1 MGGRICS
8 TAVGAPRDEDPLA
21 ALGLLLL
28 GYPLHPAGR
37 PDRLRT
43 EHFGRLS
50 VPSLFVSG
58 TRDALAGRDELETE
72 TRAIPGPVT
81 FCWLDTA
88 DHGFRPLRAGGLT
101 AEAVLARAATVSADW
116 VESLPASPQNA
127 LSAAGGP
134 P

>member
-1 MGGRICS
+1 MGGRVCS
-8 TAVGAPRDEDPLA
+8 MAVGAPPARGPGDPASGDQEPLR

-50 VPSLFVSG
+50 VPCLFVSG
-58 TRDALAGRDELETE
+58 TRDALAGRDELPAEA
-72 TRAIPGPVT
+72 RAIPGPVS

-88 DHGFRPLRAGGLT
+88 DHGFRPLRSSGMTPEALLAHM
-101 AEAVLARAATVSADW
+101 AEASADW
-116 VESLPASPQNA
+116 VESLP
-127 LSAAGGP
+127 
-134 P
+134 